1 LSCGGNGLLAAFL
14 LGAILHEEARHEAR
28 ALRWRVMNDRVHT
41 PAELQGLYRTR
52 FAERAEYRQR
62 VWGVLTSFFSRW
74 IPADAA
80 VLDLGCGW
88 CEFINS
94 VRCARK
100 FAMDM
105 NPDAR
110 LHAGADV
117 TVLEQDCS
125 EDWKVAAGSLDAVFT
140 SNFFEHLPSKAS
152 LQKTILQAH
161 RGLRVGGRLIAMGP
175 NIKYLPGA
183 YWDFFDHHLALT
195 ELSLSE
201 VLVNCGF
208 EIRVCWPRFLPYTM
222 SAGREYPIW
231 ILRAYLAMPLAWRF
245 FGKQFLIV
253 AEKKAG

>member
-1 LSCGGNGLLAAFL
+1 MIS
-14 LGAILHEEARHEAR
+14 
-28 ALRWRVMNDRVHT
+28 DRVHS
-41 PAELQGLYRTR
+41 PAELQELYRTR
-52 FAERAEYRQR
+52 FAERAEYRLR
-62 VWGVLTSFFSRW
+62 VWAVLNSFFSRW
-74 IPADAA
+74 IPPEAA

-88 CEFINS
+88 CEFINAICCS
-94 VRCARK
+94 RK

-110 LHAGADV
+110 GHAGADV

-125 EDWKVAAGSLDAVFT
+125 EPWKVAAGGLDVVFT

-152 LQKTILQAH
+152 LQRTILQAH
-161 RGLRVGGRLIAMGP
+161 RALRPGARLIAMGP
-175 NIKYLPGA
+175 NIKYLAGA
-183 YWDFFDHHLALT
+183 YWDFFDHHLELT

-208 EIRVCWPRFLPYTM
+208 EVRVCWGRFLPYTM
-222 SAGREYPIW
+222 STGGEYPIW
-231 ILRAYLAMPLAWRF
+231 ILRAYLAMPFVWRF